1 MKKYKLKKW
10 VENILLFME
19 AVIFFALIAIVEDN
33 PFALISNK
41 LIGTAL
47 FILIA
52 GVLVEY
58 GRYDKED

>member
-19 AVIFFALIAIVEDN
+19 AVIFFSLVAVVEKN

-47 FILIA
+47 FILIG

>member
-1 MKKYKLKKW
+1 MKKRKLKKW
-10 VENILLFME
+10 VENILLAIE
-19 AVIFFALIAIVEDN
+19 AIIFFLLLMIVEKN
-33 PFALISNK
+33 PIVLISNK